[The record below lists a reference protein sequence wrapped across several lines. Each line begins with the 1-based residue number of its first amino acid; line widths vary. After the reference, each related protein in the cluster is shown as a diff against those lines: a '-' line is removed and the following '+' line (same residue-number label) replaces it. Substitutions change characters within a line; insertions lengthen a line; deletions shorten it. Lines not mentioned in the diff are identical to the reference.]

1 MKMNKIN
8 KEVKAD
14 RERPQGK
21 ILPHHSSF
29 LIEELHEFCEILKKA
44 HQIAEDIIKNTIINC

>member
-1 MKMNKIN
+1 MNKIN